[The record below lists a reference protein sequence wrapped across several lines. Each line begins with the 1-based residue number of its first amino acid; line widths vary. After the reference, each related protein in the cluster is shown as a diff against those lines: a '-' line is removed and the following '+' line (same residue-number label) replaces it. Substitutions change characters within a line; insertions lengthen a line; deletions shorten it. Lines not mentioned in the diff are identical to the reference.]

1 MSGSN
6 LLCFGPVL
14 ITVTESSL
22 CSYGTVI
29 RIRDVLMPCVI
40 LRALCA
46 RYTLRASRLLCVRA
60 YCVRV
65 AYCAHYTRG
74 KGMVLTYPLGM
85 VPARHPGSPPILSS
99 FVSYL
104 ALGSTLQ
111 LVQS

>member
-6 LLCFGPVL
+6 LFYFGPAL

-29 RIRDVLMPCVI
+29 RVNDVLMPCVI

-46 RYTLRASRLLCVRA
+46 RHTLRALRLLCVRA

-65 AYCAHYTRG
+65 VYCAHYTRG
-74 KGMVLTYPLGM
+74 KGMVLMYPLCM
-85 VPARHPGSPPILSS
+85 VPARP
-99 FVSYL
+99 
-104 ALGSTLQ
+104 
-111 LVQS
+111 

>member
-6 LLCFGPVL
+6 LFYFSPAL

-22 CSYGTVI
+22 NSYGTVI

-46 RYTLRASRLLCVRA
+46 HHTLRALRLVCVRA

-65 AYCAHYTRG
+65 VYCAHYTRG
-74 KGMVLTYPLGM
+74 KGTVLTYPLGM
-85 VPARHPGSPPILSS
+85 VPAHPFI
-99 FVSYL
+99 
-104 ALGSTLQ
+104 
-111 LVQS
+111 